1 MGCEM
6 TEESEPAVKRQK
18 RISPLAK
25 ANKQAFK
32 AARSRAE
39 KTSQQIVEAK
49 EIRTQFKDI
58 HERAVESQVEQGPLV
73 PVEAQ
78 MEIEDDDWVYQ
89 SVDEETLREL
99 SHRVVLQTSAGKR
112 KVLFETQNLNEAM
125 DCAARIVEFSDGCVL
140 VETVDP

>member
-1 MGCEM
+1 M

-18 RISPLAK
+18 RISPLAR

-32 AARSRAE
+32 AARVRAE
-39 KTSQQIVEAK
+39 KTSQKIDEAK
-49 EIRTQFKDI
+49 ELRTRFKDI

-78 MEIEDDDWVYQ
+78 VEVVEDDWVYQ
-89 SVDEETLREL
+89 SIDEETLREL

>member
-1 MGCEM
+1 M
-6 TEESEPAVKRQK
+6 TEESEPAVNRQK

-32 AARSRAE
+32 AARVRAE
-39 KTSQQIVEAK
+39 KTTQQIVDAK
-49 EIRTQFKDI
+49 DLRTQFKDI

-78 MEIEDDDWVYQ
+78 MEVEDDDWVYQ
-89 SVDEETLREL
+89 SIDEETLREL

>member
-1 MGCEM
+1 M

-18 RISPLAK
+18 RISPLAR

-32 AARSRAE
+32 AARVRAE
-39 KTSQQIVEAK
+39 KISQKIDEAK
-49 EIRTQFKDI
+49 ELRTRFKDI

-78 MEIEDDDWVYQ
+78 VEVVEDDWVYQ
-89 SVDEETLREL
+89 SIDEETLREL

>member
-6 TEESEPAVKRQK
+6 TEESEPAVNRQK

-32 AARSRAE
+32 AARVRAE
-39 KTSQQIVEAK
+39 KASQQIDDAK
-49 EIRTQFKDI
+49 ELRTQFKDI

-78 MEIEDDDWVYQ
+78 MEVEDDDWVYQ
-89 SVDEETLREL
+89 SIDEETLREL
-99 SHRVVLQTSAGKR
+99 SHRVILQTSAGKR
-112 KVLFETQNLNEAM
+112 KVLFETQNLDEAM

>member
-1 MGCEM
+1 M
-6 TEESEPAVKRQK
+6 TEESEPEVKRQK

-25 ANKQAFK
+25 ANKQAFR
-32 AARSRAE
+32 AARVRAE
-39 KTSQQIVEAK
+39 KTSQQIDDAK
-49 EIRTQFKDI
+49 ELRTQFKDI

-78 MEIEDDDWVYQ
+78 MEVEDDDWVYQ
-89 SVDEETLREL
+89 SIDEETLREL

-112 KVLFETQNLNEAM
+112 KVLFETQNLTEAI

>member
-6 TEESEPAVKRQK
+6 TEESEPEVKRQK

-32 AARSRAE
+32 AARFRAE
-39 KTSQQIVEAK
+39 KTSQQIDEAK
-49 EIRTQFKDI
+49 ELRTQFKDI

-125 DCAARIVEFSDGCVL
+125 DCAARIVEYSDGCVL

>member
-1 MGCEM
+1 M

-18 RISPLAK
+18 RISPLAR

-32 AARSRAE
+32 AARVRAE
-39 KTSQQIVEAK
+39 KTSQKISEAK
-49 EIRTQFKDI
+49 EIRTRFKDI

-78 MEIEDDDWVYQ
+78 VEVVEDDWVYQ
-89 SVDEETLREL
+89 SIDEETLREL

-125 DCAARIVEFSDGCVL
+125 DCAARIVEFSEGCVL

>member
-1 MGCEM
+1 M
-6 TEESEPAVKRQK
+6 TEESEPEVNRQK

-32 AARSRAE
+32 AARVRAE
-39 KTSQQIVEAK
+39 KTSQQIDDAK
-49 EIRTQFKDI
+49 ELRTQFKDI

-78 MEIEDDDWVYQ
+78 MEVEDDDWVYQ
-89 SVDEETLREL
+89 SIDEETLREL

-112 KVLFETQNLNEAM
+112 KVLFETQNLDEAM

>member
-1 MGCEM
+1 M
-6 TEESEPAVKRQK
+6 TEESEPEVKRQK

-32 AARSRAE
+32 AARFRAE
-39 KTSQQIVEAK
+39 KTSQQIDEAK
-49 EIRTQFKDI
+49 ELRTQFKDI

-125 DCAARIVEFSDGCVL
+125 DCAARIVEYSDGCVL

>member
-1 MGCEM
+1 M
-6 TEESEPAVKRQK
+6 TEESEPPVKRQN
-18 RISPLAK
+18 RISPLAR

-32 AARSRAE
+32 AARARAE
-39 KTSQQIVEAK
+39 STTEKIEATH
-49 EIRTQFKDI
+49 EIRTRFKDI

-78 MEIEDDDWVYQ
+78 MEVADDDWVYQ
-89 SVDEETLREL
+89 SIDEDTLREL

>member
-18 RISPLAK
+18 RISPLAR

-32 AARSRAE
+32 AARVRAE
-39 KTSQQIVEAK
+39 KTSQKISEAK
-49 EIRTQFKDI
+49 EIRTRFKDI

-78 MEIEDDDWVYQ
+78 VEVVEDDWVYQ
-89 SVDEETLREL
+89 SIDEETLREL

>member
-1 MGCEM
+1 M
-6 TEESEPAVKRQK
+6 TEESEPDVKRQK
-18 RISPLAK
+18 RISPLAR

-32 AARSRAE
+32 AARARAE
-39 KTSQQIVEAK
+39 STTEKIEATH
-49 EIRTQFKDI
+49 EIRTRFKDI

-78 MEIEDDDWVYQ
+78 MEVADDDWVYQ
-89 SVDEETLREL
+89 SIDEDTLREL

-112 KVLFETQNLNEAM
+112 KVLFETQNLNETM
-125 DCAARIVEFSDGCVL
+125 YCAARIVEFSYGCVL

>member
-6 TEESEPAVKRQK
+6 TEESEPAVNRQK

-32 AARSRAE
+32 AARVRAE
-39 KTSQQIVEAK
+39 KASQQIDDAK
-49 EIRTQFKDI
+49 GLRTQFKDI

-78 MEIEDDDWVYQ
+78 MEVEDDDWVYQ
-89 SVDEETLREL
+89 SIDEETLREL
-99 SHRVVLQTSAGKR
+99 SHRVILQTSAGKR
-112 KVLFETQNLNEAM
+112 KVLFETQNLDEAM